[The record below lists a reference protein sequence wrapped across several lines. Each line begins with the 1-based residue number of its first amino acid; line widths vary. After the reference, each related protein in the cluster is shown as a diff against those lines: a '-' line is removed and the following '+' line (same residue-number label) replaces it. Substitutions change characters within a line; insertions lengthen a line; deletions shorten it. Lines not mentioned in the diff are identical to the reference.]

1 MNPCLIVIQLQ
12 FSYIAS
18 VKENTFW
25 VLIEIKIKDKLTS
38 IFPTVNVLCPDMTF
52 TLQIDIHWKKKIT
65 FEFVIYGYLFYNHVT
80 VKAHKYLVENIC
92 QQSKVY
98 KINMIE
104 ITRVILFFFGNH
116 SQQVNFLIFTGQYF
130 LCESKSLKCF
140 LFVYITLYS
149 VICNRM

>member
-1 MNPCLIVIQLQ
+1 MNPCQIVIQLQ
-12 FSYIAS
+12 LSYIAS

-52 TLQIDIHWKKKIT
+52 TLQIDIHWKKKVT
-65 FEFVIYGYLFYNHVT
+65 FEFVIYGYLFYNYVT

-104 ITRVILFFFGNH
+104 ITRVVLFFLEIIP
-116 SQQVNFLIFTGQYF
+116 SRLIF
-130 LCESKSLKCF
+130 
-140 LFVYITLYS
+140 
-149 VICNRM
+149 